1 MKMKF
6 VFNKKDDDIMRPR
19 FVSRGVRVKL
29 AFTGLTVYS
38 S

>member
-6 VFNKKDDDIMRPR
+6 VFNKKDDDITLTR
-19 FVSRGVRVKL
+19 FASRGVRVKL